1 MILSRPLRKLVCL
14 RLRGGFRRQLARLR
28 TPRGV
33 LLALLGIALFGF
45 WLASAA
51 FSARTDAAFDP
62 RGTAS
67 RVSLVALAFVLVSF
81 SGALRHRGLFIPR
94 EEIERLLSAPLS
106 RAEIVRYRL
115 CTNALRSLFGGVFVA
130 VLGASRMPNAFFG
143 FCGALI
149 AMVTLTVFNQ
159 FAAIALGALE
169 RGSARRLAT
178 LSRLLSVLG
187 VAGIVIALGALFTGT
202 GLEEFPVIGPFFS
215 GLDEPGASLHRV
227 TMVFKPWTSA
237 IVATSTPEFLG
248 WILLDLVFLAALF
261 EATARLPV
269 DYRELSLDTA
279 ASVAARL
286 RRVRHGGGAAASRAS
301 LSSVVRR
308 VPWLFGRGAL
318 GAVAWRK
325 TASIL
330 RKARSAIA
338 VAILVLLLVVVLARA
353 ITNREPGAYYGPMLV
368 ALLGTIYLSAGLRF
382 DFREELERMEA
393 IKAWPLAAHKIFVG
407 MLLPQAVLVAALLGA
422 AVALEA
428 LAAGELHPI
437 TIGCLALLLPVV
449 FGWIALDNAVFLFAP
464 VRAVPGQ
471 EGMLQNAGRMV
482 VLMLLRL
489 ALLLVAIAVGFGA
502 FFLADLVVRQFF
514 AGSRAVAAAI
524 GLTAAWCAVVLE
536 DVGLAWLGGACLRR
550 FDVARDRG

>member
-1 MILSRPLRKLVCL
+1 MILSRPLRKLVLL

-51 FSARTDAAFDP
+51 FSARRDAAFDP
-62 RGTAS
+62 RGTAA

-81 SGALRHRGLFIPR
+81 AGALRHRGLFIPR

-130 VLGASRMPNAFFG
+130 VLGAVRMPNPFFG
-143 FCGALI
+143 FFGALI

-169 RGSARRLAT
+169 HRNARRLAAF
-178 LSRLLSVLG
+178 SRALSVLG
-187 VAGIVIALGALFTGT
+187 IAGIGVTLGALFTGT
-202 GLEEFPVIGPFFS
+202 GLEEFPILGPLFS
-215 GLDEPGASLHRV
+215 DLDEPGSALHRV
-227 TMVFKPWTSA
+227 TYVFRPWTSA
-237 IVATSTPEFLG
+237 IVAASASEFLA
-248 WILLDLVFLAALF
+248 WILVDLVFLAALF

-301 LSSVVRR
+301 LSSVQR

-338 VAILVLLLVVVLARA
+338 IAIFVLLLVVVLARA
-353 ITNREPGAYYGPMLV
+353 ITDREPGADFGPMLV

-393 IKAWPLAAHKIFVG
+393 IKGWPLAAHKIFVA

-422 AVALEA
+422 AVILEA
-428 LAAGELHPI
+428 VAARELHPI
-437 TIGCLALLLPVV
+437 TIGCLALLFPVV

-489 ALLLVAIAVGFGA
+489 ALLFVAIAVGFGA
-502 FFLADLVVRQFF
+502 FFLADLAARQFF
-514 AGSRAVAAAI
+514 DLSRTVTAAI
-524 GLTAAWCAVVLE
+524 GLTAAWSAVVLE
-536 DVGLAWLGGACLRR
+536 DVVLTWLGGVCLRR